1 MRTIVIKNNTNA
13 PQHIRGLR
21 NSDGGQE
28 TVFHV
33 MPKARATLKADTFF
47 DLNNLPANV
56 VLVSDS
62 ASTGADD
69 DYAARKAAANAVAAA
84 PAPQADKGSSNDKDK
99 DKGQSQGDKHKAD
112 TK

>member
-47 DLNNLPANV
+47 GLNDLPANV

-69 DYAARKAAANAVAAA
+69 DYAARKAAANAVAAT